1 MPIRFIFVIVLL
13 LFKVAAIAQ
22 GQFLVKQDL
31 QSRWQVAVGDQYKAF
46 DSEETPTTIYFNINP
61 TVYGKDYLVLKA
73 THPFS
78 VLVNN
83 ALLVDQAQQLT
94 LSIDSLTVLYPSTDF
109 FVAIHSTNPIATRN
123 LSTEIKSAVLI
134 SAAKPEESY
143 IKADTRFRD
152 FAITAMLVLIVFLIS
167 VIRLNPGLSA
177 DFFSARK
184 IFSFRE
190 NEDDHH
196 YYRVTSGTIL
206 FYVLTSILISLY
218 IIVVAKFTT
227 VNHVTASLEAASY
240 GMIMFT
246 WLKLSLYTLFFLFI
260 KITVIYLISTLF
272 GIRAV
277 AGYHFFNFI
286 RMLLVASGVLTA
298 VLLVYYIP
306 HGQRL
311 GFYNFLYTLIPWI
324 LGAWILLGF
333 FKLAARVHHSAF
345 HLFSYICITELIP
358 FLLILRVLNT

>member
-1 MPIRFIFVIVLL
+1 MPIRFIFVAVFL
-13 LFKVAAIAQ
+13 LFKVAAVGQ

-31 QSRWQVAVGDQYKAF
+31 QSRWQIAVEDQYKAF
-46 DSEETPTTIYFNINP
+46 DGEENPTTIYFNINLA
-61 TVYGKDYLVLKA
+61 VYGKDYLVLKA
-73 THPFS
+73 TQPFS

-83 ALLVDQAQQLT
+83 TLLIEQVQDLS
-94 LSIDSLTVLYPSTDF
+94 LSIDSLTVHYPSTDF
-109 FVAIHSTNPIATRN
+109 FIAIHSTKPITPIN
-123 LSTEIKSAVLI
+123 LSTHIKSAVLI
-134 SAAKPEESY
+134 SATRPEESY

-152 FAITAMLVLIVFLIS
+152 FAITAMLVLIVFLVS
-167 VIRLNPGLSA
+167 VIRLNPGLSS

-227 VNHVTASLEAASY
+227 VNFVTASLEGASY
-240 GMIMFT
+240 WMIMFT

-260 KITVIYLISTLF
+260 KITVIYLVSTLF
-272 GIRAV
+272 GIRAI
-277 AGYHFFNFI
+277 AGYHFFNFV
-286 RMLLVASGVLTA
+286 RMLLVASGILTA
-298 VLLVYYIP
+298 VLVIYYIP

-358 FLLILRVLNT
+358 FLLILKVLNT